1 MTSYNINSFVYV
13 KLTDIGIQELK
24 RQHDELITIYPSMGD
39 FKIQVNND
47 GYVKLQMHEL
57 MLRLGHLCSL
67 GFIVPFETEILFDS
81 DDLKEH

>member
-24 RQHDELITIYPSMGD
+24 RQHDELMTIYPSMGD
-39 FKIQVNND
+39 FKIQVNNY

-57 MLRLGHLCSL
+57 MSRLGHLCYL
-67 GFIVPFETEILFDS
+67 GFKVPFETEILFDS
-81 DDLKEH
+81 DDLKKH